1 MPTGRGCCR
10 GGALSGPRPS
20 LVGPVAAPGGA
31 EGTRCRSRTPRAGAA
46 LAGLALSTFV
56 WITVES
62 LPIGLLPVI
71 AADLRVPQT
80 AVGLLVSAYALVVVV
95 ATVPLTAL
103 TTRVPRRLLLMA
115 LLAVLVL
122 GGVASAAA
130 PSYGV
135 LLAARA
141 FTAIAQAVYWAIA
154 MPVAATLVPPE
165 RRGRAVGLVSAGSS
179 LAVLLGVP
187 LGTWIGQVAGW
198 RASFLGTAAL
208 GAVALAVIALTL
220 PRVAA
225 AGPREAER
233 GAEPDARRFWLL
245 VAVTAIAV
253 TGGLV
258 PFTYITPYLTEVSGV
273 PAVAVGGLLLVR
285 GAVGLVAVL
294 VVGRLIDARPRA
306 AVLGSLGIEA
316 VGLALQWAG
325 APVPVLGV
333 LGVVLAGAGLSG
345 FATAVAARVLVVA
358 PGSVDVA
365 SGGTSSSWN
374 VGIMAGSA
382 AGGAALPLVGVAGL
396 PLVGGVLA
404 AVGVL
409 LVVVEP
415 RLASGRAAAPA

>member
-1 MPTGRGCCR
+1 MPLPDR
-10 GGALSGPRPS
+10 
-20 LVGPVAAPGGA
+20 
-31 EGTRCRSRTPRAGAA
+31 RAGAA

-80 AVGLLVSAYALVVVV
+80 SVGLLVSAYALVVVV

-103 TTRVPRRLLLMA
+103 MTRVPRRLLLML

-135 LLAARA
+135 LLVARA

-208 GAVALAVIALTL
+208 GAVALAVIAVTL

-225 AGPREAER
+225 AGPREAAR

-294 VVGRLIDARPRA
+294 VVGRLIDARPRL
-306 AVLGSLGIEA
+306 AVLASLGVEA
-316 VGLALQWAG
+316 AGLVLQWAG
-325 APVPVLGV
+325 APVPALGV

-382 AGGAALPLVGVAGL
+382 IGGAALPLVGVAGL

-404 AVGVL
+404 VVGVL

-415 RLASGRAAAPA
+415 RLASGRTAAAA